1 MDSQPAVIHTIAR
14 HIGSSPNVEGVVQ
27 FGSQARGDARERSDT
42 DLAVVGPDITDREW
56 LEMREYVEEEAPT
69 LLLIDLVRWEE
80 VDERLRHSICREG
93 VTLYARCPNARR

>member
-1 MDSQPAVIHTIAR
+1 
-14 HIGSSPNVEGVVQ
+14 VEGVVQ

-80 VDERLRHSICREG
+80 VDERLRYSICLEG
-93 VTLYARCPNARR
+93 VTLYARR